1 MKAKKIAIASIPI
14 LIIGF
19 LAYALFGQKYLYA
32 KSFASALYE
41 YPLPNETKVIEK
53 NFDYGVL
60 FGGGPSGSGGYPT
73 VASYI
78 EIESEL
84 SEKELYDYYNKDN
97 VFSAPGE
104 DTKRIGFEL
113 YFEGHYEKQIE
124 NEKIWIEGDTQ
135 PNQLSSERN
144 DGSPIKAIVQI
155 RTEFTYPF
163 FIDFF

>member
-1 MKAKKIAIASIPI
+1 MRKRGVNEIKKIAIASAVI

-19 LAYALFGQKYLYA
+19 LIYALFGQEYLYA
-32 KSFASALYE
+32 KSFAAEFYE
-41 YPLPNETKVIEK
+41 YPLPDKTKVTEK

-97 VFSAPGE
+97 VF
-104 DTKRIGFEL
+104 
-113 YFEGHYEKQIE
+113 
-124 NEKIWIEGDTQ
+124 
-135 PNQLSSERN
+135 
-144 DGSPIKAIVQI
+144 
-155 RTEFTYPF
+155 
-163 FIDFF
+163 